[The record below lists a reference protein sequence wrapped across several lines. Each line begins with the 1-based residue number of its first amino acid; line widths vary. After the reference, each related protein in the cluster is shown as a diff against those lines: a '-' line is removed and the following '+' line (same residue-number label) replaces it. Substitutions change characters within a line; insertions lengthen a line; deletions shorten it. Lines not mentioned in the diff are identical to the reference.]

1 VSERLTRVCGVCE
14 SGVLL
19 SCRTEALPGDA
30 FVICTYELEIN
41 AVSEAGE
48 EVFGAQDDLIGS
60 KLLDLATCP
69 LGDDQLGRHVAL
81 AAARPQ
87 QPIVVPLRLRSE
99 RGDQMGMLAARIT
112 TCGPPR
118 AALVTVTPTGF
129 GRR

>member
-1 VSERLTRVCGVCE
+1 VCGACE

-30 FVICTYELEIN
+30 FLICTYELEVS

-48 EVFGAQDDLIGS
+48 EVFGAEDTLIGA

-69 LGDDQLGRHVAL
+69 VGDDQLARYVAL

-87 QPIVVPLRLRSE
+87 QPVVVPLRLRAP
-99 RGDQMGMLAARIT
+99 RGAELGMLAARIT
-112 TCGPPR
+112 TCGPQR
-118 AALVTVTPTGF
+118 TALVTVTPTGF

>member
-1 VSERLTRVCGVCE
+1 
-14 SGVLL
+14 VLL
-19 SCRTEALPGDA
+19 SCRTESLPCDA
-30 FVICTYELEIN
+30 FLICSYELQVS

-48 EVFGAQDDLIGS
+48 EIFGTEQALVGS
-60 KLLDLATCP
+60 SLMDLATCP
-69 LGDDQLGRHVAL
+69 MGDDQLARHVAL

-87 QPIVVPLRLRSE
+87 QPVPMPIKPHSS
-99 RGDQMGMLAARIT
+99 RGDELGMLAARIT